1 MLWTILAFFVICWL
15 VGFSFRIA
23 DGLAY
28 ILLGVV
34 LVVVILNLLCTSHTP
49 TSESAM
55 QKARGAGKQ
64 PSLAPVI
71 SV

>member
-1 MLWTILAFFVICWL
+1 MLWTILAFFVIFWL
-15 VGFSFRIA
+15 VSFSFRIA

-34 LVVVILNLLCTSHTP
+34 LAAVILNLLCTSRTP
-49 TSESAM
+49 TSESAT

-64 PSLAPVI
+64 PSLAPAI